1 MIAEL
6 LPLMVSLLAQS
17 VIAHPPT
24 APGPPTEV
32 VAPAKPPA
40 AQAMQHPRLSPPL
53 AGTPGASPASE

>member
-24 APGPPTEV
+24 APVTRSEV
-32 VAPAKPPA
+32 VAPAEP
-40 AQAMQHPRLSPPL
+40 QAMQHLGLSPPL